1 MIRPASA
8 HATDAADAAD
18 ATHATNAPDAPDAP
32 DATHATIATHAI
44 DPISLAGAK
53 AKGKRPYFFNDP
65 DVERVLSITMAV
77 AGELAV
83 MRARL
88 DSIEALLDARGHVS
102 REDIEAFTP
111 SAEQE
116 AARSRWN
123 QEYIARILRILQ
135 QEREAFAKPEDLSSE
150 AAGNQM
156 AED

>member
-1 MIRPASA
+1 MS
-8 HATDAADAAD
+8 H
-18 ATHATNAPDAPDAP
+18 PDS
-32 DATHATIATHAI
+32 I
-44 DPISLAGAK
+44 DPISLAGVK
-53 AKGKRPYFFNDP
+53 AKGKRPYFFKDA

-83 MRARL
+83 MRQRL
-88 DSIEALLDARGHVS
+88 DTIEALLDARGQVS

-135 QEREAFAKPEDLSSE
+135 QDREALSRPEEVTSE
-150 AAGNQM
+150 AAGNKL